1 MPPVTV
7 RWIGRTHQDDPRT
20 ASAVRPS
27 TPAGPPTVRGEIFG
41 GAIASRVFVPTCEGA
56 PG

>member
-1 MPPVTV
+1 MPPV
-7 RWIGRTHQDDPRT
+7 
-20 ASAVRPS
+20 
-27 TPAGPPTVRGEIFG
+27 TVRGEIFG